1 MPVTMPG
8 SASGR
13 MTTNEIVSR
22 PKNRWRETANA
33 ASVPSSSAIS
43 VAPVAAFTDVHS
55 ASRTPG
61 LSIARPNQSSVS
73 PGIGHFSVRRSL
85 KAYRKMT
92 AIGR

>member
-1 MPVTMPG
+1 MTMPG

-22 PKNRWRETANA
+22 PKKRWRETANA
-33 ASVPSSSAIS
+33 ASVPSSSAIA
-43 VAPVAAFTDVHS
+43 VAPVAAFSDVHS

-61 LSIARPNQSSVS
+61 FSIARPNQSSVR

-85 KAYRKMT
+85 NAYRKMT